1 MNYNVPRYF
10 ERKKITASD
19 IMYLTRETPRTIITL
34 LTGESLTTT
43 IPMKEIASCLPEDDF
58 LNISKGITLRK
69 DQILHISDDGLYTM
83 TDGRIFQGRKR
94 NISQHKRIRKS
105 LNLPLTLDND
115 TNSHLPLNLLEK
127 CSILDEMPLAF
138 CVIELVFDADGHGV
152 DFIFRYCNDEMAVV
166 EGVPVSEMIDRS
178 FYEVFKNG
186 DKKWLVTYADVAL
199 NGTKHVIHDFSPEI
213 GQTLTIHCYQ
223 PCPGY
228 CACVLIPAQ

>member
-1 MNYNVPRYF
+1 MNYNVPHYF

-34 LTGESLTTT
+34 LTGENLTTT

-69 DQILHISDDGLYTM
+69 DQIVHISDDGLYTM

-105 LNLPLTLDND
+105 LNLPYINENN
-115 TNSHLPLNLLEK
+115 TNSHLPLDLLEK
-127 CSILDEMPLAF
+127 CSMLDEMPLAF

-152 DFIFRYCNDEMAVV
+152 DFIFHAAALKQVPSCEFFPIEAVKTNV
-166 EGVPVSEMIDRS
+166 LGTENVLQSAVDYGVKKVIMPV
-178 FYEVFKNG
+178 VVK
-186 DKKWLVTYADVAL
+186 
-199 NGTKHVIHDFSPEI
+199 VII
-213 GQTLTIHCYQ
+213 VQ
-223 PCPGY
+223 
-228 CACVLIPAQ
+228 